1 MVIDIPS
8 RYLMKST
15 RSTYR
20 LSGTLDGRL
29 TNAQLPETV
38 EARLCVLND
47 TDSVLSQQLLYNG
60 ELAAPTD
67 KNYLRRG
74 DGITSGGT
82 ILANGNTY
90 IENNVPSSPSIIGFT
105 TNGSGLASFSS
116 ISVIPSQNF
125 YFQVNNSGE
134 LFKYDGL
141 WTGALNFSD
150 GFSTIVSITV
160 NNVIG
165 ATSVSFASYSNLV
178 SVSMPS
184 LKICTGDFRNNSS
197 SANQTI
203 LDLPSLVVVGG
214 AFLPNG
220 NNITTLN
227 IPLLKSVG
235 STFGPS
241 GMTNLV
247 NFNISSLKYV
257 IGSFSPG
264 GSSIS
269 FNNMNSLITINA
281 SSLEFVGSISLG
293 AMSSLTTVSFP
304 SLVTVNGL
312 INITSS
318 ATGSNLTNFSIGS
331 GLKHIGGNVTI
342 TGQKLTAAS
351 IENIL
356 VRLAALDGTS
366 STISYETGR
375 TVNLSGGT
383 SSGLSALTTNASNAR
398 ATLLARG
405 VTVTLND

>member
-47 TDSVLSQQLLYNG
+47 TDSVLSQQLLYPG

-165 ATSVSFASYSNLV
+165 ATSVSFVSYSNLV

-214 AFLPNG
+214 GFNPTG

-235 STFGPS
+235 SNFGPS
-241 GMTNLV
+241 LMTNLV

-264 GSSIS
+264 GSSGS
-269 FNNMNSLITINA
+269 NMNSVITINA
-281 SSLEFVGSISLG
+281 SSLEFAGSISLG
-293 AMSSLTTVSFP
+293 TMSSLTTVSFP

-405 VTVTLND
+405 VTVTLNA

>member
-47 TDSVLSQQLLYNG
+47 TDSVLSQQLLYPG

-165 ATSVSFASYSNLV
+165 ATSVSFVSYSNLV

-214 AFLPNG
+214 GFNPTG

-235 STFGPS
+235 SNFSPN

-257 IGSFSPG
+257 IASFSPG
-264 GSSIS
+264 GSLGS
-269 FNNMNSLITINA
+269 NMNSVITINA
-281 SSLEFVGSISLG
+281 SSLEFAGSISLG
-293 AMSSLTTVSFP
+293 TMSSLTTVSFP

-405 VTVTLND
+405 VTVTLNA

>member
-1 MVIDIPS
+1 MIIDIAN
-8 RYLMKST
+8 RHLMKST

-20 LSGTLDGRL
+20 LSGTLDGKL
-29 TNAQLPETV
+29 SNDQLPDTI
-38 EARLCVLND
+38 EARLCVLHD
-47 TDSVLSQQLLYNG
+47 TDSVLSQQLLYPG

-67 KNYLRRG
+67 KLYIRRG
-74 DGITSGGT
+74 NGVTVGGT
-82 ILANGNTY
+82 ILANGNAY
-90 IENNVPSSPSIIGFT
+90 IENDLPSSPPIIGFT
-105 TNGSGLASFSS
+105 TNGSGLASFSPV
-116 ISVIPSQNF
+116 SVVASQNF
-125 YFQVNNSGE
+125 YFQVSNSGE

-150 GFSTIVSITV
+150 GISTITSITV

-165 ATSVSFASYSNLV
+165 ATSVSFAGYSNLV

-197 SANQTI
+197 SENQTI
-203 LDLPSLVVVGG
+203 LDLPSLVVVGAG
-214 AFLPNG
+214 FNPTG

-235 STFGPS
+235 SIFSPT

-247 NFNISSLKYV
+247 NFNIPSLKYV
-257 IGSFSPG
+257 IKSFSPG
-264 GSSIS
+264 GPSGS
-269 FNNMNSLITINA
+269 NMNSVITINA

-293 AMSSLTTVSFP
+293 SMASLTTVSFP
-304 SLVTVNGL
+304 SLVTVNGV

-331 GLKHIGGNVTI
+331 GLTHIGGNVTI

-351 IENIL
+351 VENIL

-366 STISYETGR
+366 STISYGTGR

-398 ATLLARG
+398 AVLLARG
-405 VTVTLND
+405 VTVTLNA